1 MKSEEKDSA
10 KLILESPTD
19 AEKETMRTIEKQLLQ
34 ETLQMLNICS

>member
-1 MKSEEKDSA
+1 MKSEEKDSP
-10 KLILESPTD
+10 KLLLESPTD